1 MLDLKAAA
9 WEDGYA
15 IVEEG
20 GSLFTIRPP
29 YRRENKHSIA
39 ASEFAAGVAKYGLMP
54 VSGSFEDWGSLIE
67 HLRRKFLE
75 ARQEPPDAARI
86 KKLVERAPQDAVAT
100 YLDRIERELFPSRQ
114 WRAAASI
121 LTHLLRNPVVKCD
134 PDVLDR
140 VSILLEKAED
150 GRANEDL
157 ARAGLADTAP
167 PLEEEFALVKRLYGP
182 KALELGEQ
190 IRREGQVLRMGSSLA
205 A

>member
-20 GSLFTIRPP
+20 GFLFTIRPP
-29 YRRENKHSIA
+29 YRRENKHPMA
-39 ASEFAAGVAKYGLMP
+39 VSEFATGVAKYGLSP
-54 VSGSFEDWGSLIE
+54 VNGSFENWGALIE

-75 ARQEPPDAARI
+75 ARKEPPNATRI

-100 YLDRIERELFPSRQ
+100 YLDRIERELFPLRQ
-114 WRAAASI
+114 WHAAAGI
-121 LTHLLRNPVVKCD
+121 LTHLLRNPVMKCD
-134 PDVLDR
+134 SDLLDR

-150 GRANEDL
+150 GRAHDDF
-157 ARAGLADTAP
+157 ARVGLADTAP

-190 IRREGQVLRMGSSLA
+190 IRREGQVLRMGSPLA

>member
-20 GSLFTIRPP
+20 GFLFTIRPP
-29 YRRENKHSIA
+29 YRRENKHPMA
-39 ASEFAAGVAKYGLMP
+39 ASELAAGVAKYGLMP
-54 VSGSFEDWGSLIE
+54 VSGSFEDWASLIE

-75 ARQEPPDAARI
+75 AHKEPPDAARI
-86 KKLVERAPQDAVAT
+86 KKLVERAPEDVIVT
-100 YLDRIERELFPSRQ
+100 YLDRIERELFPLRQ
-114 WRAAASI
+114 WHAAAGI
-121 LTHLLRNPVVKCD
+121 LTHLLRNPVVKRD
-134 PDVLDR
+134 SDVLDR

-150 GRANEDL
+150 GRADDDI
-157 ARAGLADTAP
+157 ARAGLVGAAP
-167 PLEEEFALVKRLYGP
+167 PLEEEFPLVKRLYGP